1 MKIVLSRSEKQ
12 FLNEVLTELKQ
23 YQISSKDRRNI
34 KLQLLE
40 HIQEARE
47 HGDDSL
53 NGLGDSTTFVKD
65 FLDLNEIDLYSEIKQ
80 LRTPRSRR
88 GTLLIIG
95 SCALIVT
102 YLFSQFVLS
111 LFLTEVFNPQ
121 SNHSFHYHLLYRIS
135 DDAWWNSLL
144 IMISFFTSLAVSLLV
159 VFFYEKNGELFYER
173 TNRYY

>member
-80 LRTPRSRR
+80 L
-88 GTLLIIG
+88 
-95 SCALIVT
+95 
-102 YLFSQFVLS
+102 
-111 LFLTEVFNPQ
+111 
-121 SNHSFHYHLLYRIS
+121 
-135 DDAWWNSLL
+135 
-144 IMISFFTSLAVSLLV
+144 
-159 VFFYEKNGELFYER
+159 
-173 TNRYY
+173 